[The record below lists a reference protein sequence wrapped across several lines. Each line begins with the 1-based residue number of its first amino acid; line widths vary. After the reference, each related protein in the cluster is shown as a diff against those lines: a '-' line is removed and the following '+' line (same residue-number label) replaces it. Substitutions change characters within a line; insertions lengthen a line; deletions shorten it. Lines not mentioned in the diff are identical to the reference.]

1 MLKKVAISRMQD
13 LKPDVKQTL
22 ADGRDRGGTG
32 KQTLV
37 FNEEVHYG
45 ELNE

>member
-22 ADGRDRGGTG
+22 ADGRDRGGCKANAG
-32 KQTLV
+32 LYCRGQ
-37 FNEEVHYG
+37 HG